1 MVIKGDIGAQP
12 RKRPGRL
19 IPHTIRAMERAARRR
34 RRTAVGALACL
45 AVLAFAF
52 GLALGKGP
60 GAKGERSGGT
70 SDQEQGTADPLP
82 PGQLAG
88 ARIIVGLSET
98 TIPPELKQAIRHGD
112 LAGVV
117 LYAANF
123 PSRAAGRRLIAR
135 LQAIPRPPGLRDPLL
150 ILLDQEGGLVKR
162 VNGAPS
168 VSAEVMGERGP
179 AFSRREGRRTGRNLR
194 DLGVNVDIAP
204 VLDVARPGS
213 PIALDYRGFGA
224 TAAKVTANGV
234 AFAEGLQQAGVAA
247 TAKHFPGLGAATE
260 DTDVEVGRIDLPK
273 ARLRRIDEAPYV
285 AYARFGG
292 DMVMVS
298 TAIYPAFSDVP
309 AAFSRP
315 LVSGEL
321 RDRIGYEGVAM
332 TDALNTAAVGAYG
345 GPAKRGTAA
354 ARAGCDLLLY
364 TELAPAEIARRALMR
379 ELRSGSLDT
388 AEFEAS
394 AQRVLDLRAK
404 LPR

>member
-1 MVIKGDIGAQP
+1 M
-12 RKRPGRL
+12 KR
-19 IPHTIRAMERAARRR
+19 AVRRR
-34 RRTAVGALACL
+34 RRAVVGALACL
-45 AVLAFAF
+45 GILAFVF

-60 GAKGERSGGT
+60 ASKRTGETSPEGGGT
-70 SDQEQGTADPLP
+70 ALV
-82 PGQLAG
+82 PGRLAG
-88 ARIIVGLSET
+88 ERIIVGLPGT
-98 TIPPELKQAIRHGD
+98 TVSAELRQAIRHGD

-150 ILLDQEGGLVKR
+150 VLVDQEGGLVKR
-162 VNGAPS
+162 VDGAPS
-168 VSAEVMGERGP
+168 VSAERMGARGP

-194 DLGVNVDIAP
+194 DLGVNVDVAP

-224 TAAKVTANGV
+224 TAAKVSATGV

-247 TAKHFPGLGAATE
+247 TAKHFPGLGVGA
-260 DTDVEVGRIDLPK
+260 DTDVEVGRVDLSK
-273 ARLRRIDEAPYV
+273 AQLRRIDEAPYG
-285 AYARFGG
+285 AYSRFGG

-309 AAFSRP
+309 AAFSRA

-332 TDALNTAAVGAYG
+332 TDALNTAAVSAYG
-345 GPAKRGTAA
+345 GPAKSGTSA
-354 ARAGCDLLLY
+354 ARAGCDLLLF
-364 TELAPAEIARRALMR
+364 TELAPAEVARRALVR
-379 ELRSGSLDT
+379 ELRSGSLDA

-404 LPR
+404 LPG